1 MNTTN
6 TRESD
11 IARAKEETIISKF
24 VSGLMSADN
33 YKFKHSCTDAHLM
46 AEIDMGRVE
55 KVVIDGLV
63 FVRKP

>member
-11 IARAKEETIISKF
+11 IAKTKEDIIINKF
-24 VSGLMSADN
+24 VSALISADN